1 MSKGKKKR
9 RQPAPDAG
17 QRVEPAAEAPAEIAP
32 EAELNE
38 AQAEP
43 EADEAALKA
52 EHRAKLHKRHM
63 KALRGLIIRVLL
75 LALVV
80 YILFFHIIGV
90 TIMPNSDMS
99 PRLDAGDL
107 LLFYRINPEPK
118 IQDIAVIRRE
128 ETGKKYVCRV
138 IAAPGDTVEITDER
152 GLSVNGNTLS
162 EPYIFYATRPY
173 EGFDEYP
180 VTLGDGEYF
189 VLSDY
194 RNGGEDSRYFGPVS
208 RSEIQGIVITVLR
221 RNNL

>member
-1 MSKGKKKR
+1 MATIH
-9 RQPAPDAG
+9 PAG
-17 QRVEPAAEAPAEIAP
+17 QAP
-32 EAELNE
+32 EGTS
-38 AQAEP
+38 EP
-43 EADEAALKA
+43 ETPVEQDERAVREAALK
-52 EHRAKLHKRHM
+52 KRKRRRM
-63 KALRGLIIRVLL
+63 RALRSFLIRLVLL
-75 LALVV
+75 AAVV